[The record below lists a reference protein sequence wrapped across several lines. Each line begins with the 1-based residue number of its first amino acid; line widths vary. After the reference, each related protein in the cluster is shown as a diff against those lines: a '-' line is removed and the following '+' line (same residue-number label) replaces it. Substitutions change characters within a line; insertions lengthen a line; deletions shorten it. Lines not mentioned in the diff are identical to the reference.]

1 MKLAKLTISQ
11 VKKGLKEKEFS
22 CQELLSYYF
31 KQIEDQSDLNSFITL
46 NKNQALK
53 EAAEVD
59 RKIENG
65 DELLELAG
73 VPMAVKDIILTEGLK
88 TTGSSKILADYV
100 ASYDATVIK
109 RLKEQG
115 AIVLGKTG
123 CDEFAMG
130 SSNENSAFG
139 PVKNP
144 YDLARVPGGS
154 SGGSAV
160 AVAADQCVFSLGTD
174 TGGSIR
180 QPAAFT
186 GVCGLKPSYGRV
198 SRYGLMAMASSLDQP
213 GPFTRTVEDAA
224 VILKAIAGAD
234 DYDATS
240 SAKKVDDYFD
250 YLSKDLKGF
259 KIGLDPAYL
268 NQPGL
273 AREVKEAVE
282 RSVVKFKDLGA
293 EIKEVKLP
301 KAELALAAYYI
312 LMPAEVSSNLARY
325 DGIRYGLSA
334 NTAKDLEEVYQKTRA
349 EGFGAEVKRRIIIGT
364 YVLSAGYQDQYY
376 QQARKV
382 RQFLKDEYN
391 KVFQKVDALITPTT
405 PTTAFKLGEKIN
417 DPLSM
422 YLADIYTVTA
432 NIVGLCGLSLPIGF
446 DSQGLPIGLQL
457 LGAPFAEGKIL
468 QAGYNYQQSISF

>member
-1 MKLAKLTISQ
+1 
-11 VKKGLKEKEFS
+11 
-22 CQELLSYYF
+22 
-31 KQIEDQSDLNSFITL
+31 
-46 NKNQALK
+46 
-53 EAAEVD
+53 
-59 RKIENG
+59 
-65 DELLELAG
+65 
-73 VPMAVKDIILTEGLK
+73 
-88 TTGSSKILADYV
+88 
-100 ASYDATVIK
+100 
-109 RLKEQG
+109 
-115 AIVLGKTG
+115 LGKTG